1 MMKLSYHQKHY
12 LEAKGLTMSS
22 TADGAPYSAANDR
35 RGAFRK
41 HNSEPR
47 MEIDG
52 QTVSVND
59 FSQTG
64 FEAPLPKKFHRIG
77 ATFDAVFRFDAM
89 GSSWHQEI
97 RFTVNR
103 VTAKGTSPRPTRCE
117 QLT

>member
-1 MMKLSYHQKHY
+1 
-12 LEAKGLTMSS
+12 
-22 TADGAPYSAANDR
+22 
-35 RGAFRK
+35 
-41 HNSEPR
+41 

-64 FEAPLPKKFHRIG
+64 FEAPLPKKFHQVG

-97 RFTVNR
+97 RLTVKR
-103 VTAKGTSPRPTRCE
+103 VTPKGNVAATYEILSSSHKV
-117 QLT
+117 LF